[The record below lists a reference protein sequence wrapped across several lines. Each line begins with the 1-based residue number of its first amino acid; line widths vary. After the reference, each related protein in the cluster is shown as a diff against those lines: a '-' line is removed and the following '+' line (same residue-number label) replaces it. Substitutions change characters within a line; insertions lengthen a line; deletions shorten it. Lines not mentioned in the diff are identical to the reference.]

1 MSDDLGIA
9 ILGASSLA
17 KTHAAAWTLTPK
29 CKVRGIFSENVD
41 TAEQLAKEYNSKTYK
56 KYEEALEDTTVQVV
70 DVCLSSQDS
79 YDVASEALSKGKHLM
94 LKPTVTSTLE
104 DFDDLTTKAEKM
116 ELKVMVD
123 YWSRY
128 SPLFQSLKSQVENG
142 QIGVPKIARICWF
155 WSVTEWKAMF
165 DENMGDKD
173 NLPDLIILPLDL
185 LRWFLDDDVL
195 KVYAVKNATR
205 DTNFNYMTS
214 ILTFSKG
221 ITAYIEAGWTMTSYD
236 QKTYI
241 DIAGTKGTITLDNKD
256 KNVNVYLENKKLAL
270 DPISHKWSLVSNQDF
285 GYYLEIYN
293 FAREILGEKAGP
305 IGVHEQELS
314 PRLLKKTRSIDH
326 LKEARKSLA
335 LLLAAL
341 KSAEIGEVVK
351 LT

>member
-29 CKVRGIFSENVD
+29 CKERGIISENVD

-128 SPLFQSLKSQVENG
+128 SSSTD
-142 QIGVPKIARICWF
+142 R
-155 WSVTEWKAMF
+155 TEEMEKV
-165 DENMGDKD
+165 NSS
-173 NLPDLIILPLDL
+173 
-185 LRWFLDDDVL
+185 RWL
-195 KVYAVKNATR
+195 
-205 DTNFNYMTS
+205 
-214 ILTFSKG
+214 
-221 ITAYIEAGWTMTSYD
+221 
-236 QKTYI
+236 
-241 DIAGTKGTITLDNKD
+241 
-256 KNVNVYLENKKLAL
+256 
-270 DPISHKWSLVSNQDF
+270 
-285 GYYLEIYN
+285 
-293 FAREILGEKAGP
+293 
-305 IGVHEQELS
+305 
-314 PRLLKKTRSIDH
+314 
-326 LKEARKSLA
+326 
-335 LLLAAL
+335 
-341 KSAEIGEVVK
+341 
-351 LT
+351 